1 MTHYALLV
9 GAGGWFPMSASGGT
23 ESTEDIGGVDYR
35 VHKFTSNGT
44 FTVSIKGTQG
54 TVQAFLWGG
63 GGGCGGFT
71 DTAGDPGRGG
81 RNGGGGGG
89 GAYVRALSLPVNAE
103 SLSICVG
110 GAGGNGSLGTSS
122 AGGSGGSGT
131 VVVRYKISSAQ
142 TSLEAKASGGVI
154 SFYNGKTIHTFTDS
168 GIFSAPGTFNETV
181 EYVVIGGGGGGA
193 NPAIGAGTTAR
204 NGGSG
209 IVIIRYKYQ

>member
-9 GAGGWFPMSASGGT
+9 GAGGWFPMTASGGT

-71 DTAGDPGRGG
+71 DTTGDPGRGG

-89 GAYVRALSLPVNAE
+89 GAYVRA
-103 SLSICVG
+103 
-110 GAGGNGSLGTSS
+110 
-122 AGGSGGSGT
+122 
-131 VVVRYKISSAQ
+131 IS
-142 TSLEAKASGGVI
+142 
-154 SFYNGKTIHTFTDS
+154 
-168 GIFSAPGTFNETV
+168 
-181 EYVVIGGGGGGA
+181 
-193 NPAIGAGTTAR
+193 
-204 NGGSG
+204 
-209 IVIIRYKYQ
+209 